1 MISTGPLRQRSYRN
15 KEKATQNISN
25 ATLENTSKPQSKL
38 ATISTELQHA
48 TAASTHRL
56 WTRAVIATSVM
67 IVVYFY
73 AQQNQSKETK
83 FALVNE
89 KLPLRAQ
96 KFECSKDYK
105 AEIRRFPNCVP
116 KKCGRF
122 ISDHLVEEIEAE
134 TLLNLARTIL
144 SMAGSS
150 GGASILNLHTGA
162 LSYKEQFVNAYRV
175 PKVVAEL
182 REHHLAVYNTVK
194 NKIKNAIAEQFG
206 IHPDSFYLTDP
217 TFFSRLTNAT
227 ARTMNDEY
235 WHEHVD
241 KDTYESFHYTSLLYL
256 NTYQKDYKGGRFIFI
271 DGVGGNLT
279 KSAIEPKKA
288 RVSAFTSG
296 AENRHHVEQ
305 VTEGERY
312 AITISFTCDPDR
324 AIADPQIRK
333 NNL

>member
-1 MISTGPLRQRSYRN
+1 MTTSSLRQRSTGN
-15 KEKATQNISN
+15 KQKLYQNVN
-25 ATLENTSKPQSKL
+25 ATANGGATKLQSKL
-38 ATISTELQHA
+38 ATISAELQHA
-48 TAASTHRL
+48 TQASTHRL
-56 WTRAVIATSVM
+56 WTRAVIAASVM

-73 AQQNQSKETK
+73 SQQHNSKETK
-83 FALVNE
+83 FALIKE
-89 KLPLRAQ
+89 KLPLRIQ
-96 KFECSKDYK
+96 KFECSKSYK
-105 AEIRRFPNCVP
+105 AEIRRYPNCVP

-122 ISDHLVEEIEAE
+122 VSDQLVEEKEVD

-182 REHHLAVYNTVK
+182 QEHHLLVYNAVK
-194 NKIKNAIAEQFG
+194 DKIKKAIAEQFEIPAG
-206 IHPDSFYLTDP
+206 SLYLTDP

-227 ARTMNDEY
+227 AKTMNDEY

-241 KDTYESFHYTSLLYL
+241 KETYESFHYTSLLYL
-256 NTYQKDYKGGRFIFI
+256 NTYQKDYNGGRFIFI
-271 DGVGGNLT
+271 DGSNGNLT
-279 KSAIEPKKA
+279 KSAIEPKKS

-296 AENRHHVEQ
+296 AENLHHVEQ

-324 AIADPQIRK
+324 AISDLHIKKPQ
-333 NNL
+333 L